1 MARWNRFSTEG
12 IVSVVSG
19 EGGVVPE
26 GTQLRKNALGLSALV
41 ILAIAYMGLALT
53 AYFNFGIME
62 GITGPVVPL
71 AFAAVTVAMLPTAAS
86 YAVMSNRRPSTGST
100 FTWLWEATIPP
111 IGIWLGWVLVIT
123 YICGCILQPVMFGL
137 FFNSLLDYFGIA
149 TNYWTAT
156 GLGLISIVVVA
167 VMTKRDIRISA
178 KVTAIFIGIEAG
190 FVALLALYIII
201 KQAIDGNLSF
211 QPLNPGAATHGWT
224 GFQNALLFAV
234 LAIAAF
240 DIVAPMAEET
250 RTPRSL
256 VPRATI
262 LCTIGAGLYWVV
274 TSFGIIN
281 AVPAKTMNGYVTS
294 GEFTPIYLV
303 ADHYIGYLRIMVP
316 LTGMTAVFAAFTAIS
331 IAGSRLLYAL
341 AREGL
346 APRTF
351 ALTDENRT
359 PWNAQKLVLG
369 SCVVLPVLIG
379 LYQDRN
385 PLLAFGWIGE
395 AYVFFILIPYTLTC
409 VANIFFH
416 LRRDRASFNPIWH
429 LALPL
434 IGIVINCYI
443 FYKNFLKTFLIDAT
457 SFKYQTSITTACFA
471 LVLLAAVFTYVG
483 MRRTGTSNAPHSFTE
498 SEESAGVLGQA
509 SASRTGT

>member
-1 MARWNRFSTEG
+1 MEG
-12 IVSVVSG
+12 TVSVVSG
-19 EGGVVPE
+19 EGGAAPE
-26 GTQLRKNALGLSALV
+26 GTHLRSNALGLSALV
-41 ILAIAYMGLALT
+41 IMGIAYLGLALT

-71 AFAAVTVAMLPTAAS
+71 AFAAVTIAMLPTAAS

-100 FTWLWEATIPP
+100 FTWLWEATAPP

-123 YICGCILQPVMFGL
+123 YIFGCILQPVMFGL
-137 FFNSLLDYFGIA
+137 FFNSLLDYFGIG
-149 TNYWTAT
+149 TSYWTAT
-156 GLGLISIVVVA
+156 VLGLISIVVVA
-167 VMTKRDIRISA
+167 IMTKRDIRISA
-178 KVTAIFIGIEAG
+178 KVTAIFIAIEAG
-190 FVALLALYIII
+190 FVALLAIYIII
-201 KQAIDGNLSF
+201 KQAIDGNLSG

-256 VPRATI
+256 VPKATI
-262 LCTIGAGLYWVV
+262 LCTIGAGAYWVV
-274 TSFGIIN
+274 TSFGLIN
-281 AVPAKTMNGYVTS
+281 AVPSSTMQSYVQS

-303 ADHYIGYLRIMVP
+303 ADHYIGYLRILVP

-331 IAGSRLLYAL
+331 IAASRLLYAL

-351 ALTDENRT
+351 SLTDENRT

-369 SCVVLPVLIG
+369 CCIVLPVLVG

-395 AYVFFILIPYTLTC
+395 SYVFFVLIPYTLTC
-409 VANIFFH
+409 VANIVFH

-429 LALPL
+429 LVLPL
-434 IGIVINCYI
+434 LGIVINCYI

-457 SFKYQTSITTACFA
+457 SFKYQTSITTVCFA
-471 LVLLAAVFTYVG
+471 LVLLAVVFTVIG
-483 MRRTGTSNAPHSFTE
+483 LRRVTTSNAPRGFTE
-498 SEESAGVLGQA
+498 TDVKAERVI
-509 SASRTGT
+509 

>member
-1 MARWNRFSTEG
+1 M
-12 IVSVVSG
+12 SVVSG
-19 EGGVVPE
+19 EGGAAPE
-26 GTQLRKNALGLSALV
+26 GTHLRSNALGLAGLV

-100 FTWLWEATIPP
+100 FTWLWEAIAPP

-123 YICGCILQPVMFGL
+123 YIVGCVLQPVMFGL
-137 FFNSLLDYFGIA
+137 FTNSLLDYFGIG
-149 TNYWTAT
+149 TSYWTAT
-156 GLGLISIVVVA
+156 VFGLVAVAVVG
-167 VMTKRDIRISA
+167 VMTKRDIRVSA
-178 KVTAIFIGIEAG
+178 RVTAIFIAIEAG
-190 FVALLALYIII
+190 FVALLAIYIII
-201 KQAIDGNLSF
+201 KQAIDGNLSG

-240 DIVAPMAEET
+240 DIVAPMAEEA

-256 VPRATI
+256 VPKATI

-274 TSFGIIN
+274 TSFGLIN
-281 AVPAKTMNGYVTS
+281 AVPASTMQGYVQS

-303 ADHYIGYLRIMVP
+303 ADHYIGYLRILVP

-331 IAGSRLLYAL
+331 IAASRLLYAL

-346 APRTF
+346 APRPF

-369 SCVVLPVLIG
+369 SCIVLPILVG

-385 PLLAFGWIGE
+385 PLLAFAWIGE
-395 AYVFFILIPYTLTC
+395 AYVFFVLIPYTLTC
-409 VANIFFH
+409 VANIVFH
-416 LRRDRASFNPIWH
+416 LRRDRDSFNPIWH
-429 LALPL
+429 LVLPL
-434 IGIVINCYI
+434 LGVVINCYI

-457 SFKYQTSITTACFA
+457 SFKYQTSITTVCFA
-471 LVLLAAVFTYVG
+471 LVVLAAIFTVVG
-483 MRRTGTSNAPHSFTE
+483 LQRVGTSGAPRGFTE
-498 SEESAGVLGQA
+498 TEVGGEAV
-509 SASRTGT
+509 

>member
-1 MARWNRFSTEG
+1 
-12 IVSVVSG
+12 V
-19 EGGVVPE
+19 
-26 GTQLRKNALGLSALV
+26 
-41 ILAIAYMGLALT
+41 
-53 AYFNFGIME
+53 
-62 GITGPVVPL
+62 
-71 AFAAVTVAMLPTAAS
+71 
-86 YAVMSNRRPSTGST
+86 
-100 FTWLWEATIPP
+100 
-111 IGIWLGWVLVIT
+111 
-123 YICGCILQPVMFGL
+123 FGL
-137 FFNSLLDYFGIA
+137 V
-149 TNYWTAT
+149 
-156 GLGLISIVVVA
+156 SIVVVA
-167 VMTKRDIRISA
+167 VMTRRDIRISA
-178 KVTAIFIGIEAG
+178 KVTAIFIAIEAG
-190 FVALLALYIII
+190 FVLLLAVYIMI
-201 KQAIDGNLSF
+201 KQAIDGNLSG

-256 VPRATI
+256 VPKATI

-274 TSFGIIN
+274 TSFGLIN
-281 AVPAKTMNGYVTS
+281 AVPASTMQGYVQS

-303 ADHYIGYLRIMVP
+303 ADHYIGYLRILVP

-331 IAGSRLLYAL
+331 IAASRLLYAL

-369 SCVVLPVLIG
+369 CCIVLPILVG

-395 AYVFFILIPYTLTC
+395 SYVFFVLIPYTLTC
-409 VANIFFH
+409 VANIVFH
-416 LRRDRASFNPIWH
+416 LRRDRANFNPIWH
-429 LALPL
+429 LVLPL
-434 IGIVINCYI
+434 VGIVINCYI

-457 SFKYQTSITTACFA
+457 SFKYQTSITTVCFA
-471 LVLLAAVFTYVG
+471 LVLLAVVFTVIG
-483 MRRTGTSNAPHSFTE
+483 MRRVGTENAPRAFSETE
-498 SEESAGVLGQA
+498 VGAERVA
-509 SASRTGT
+509 